1 MQKHSPHILNA
12 ASSLLGIAL
21 VIIAALNVAGRSQKT
36 FADDVGWAAAMA
48 LSLSCLL
55 SYLAMRSRSPHRG
68 ERYELWADRI
78 FLCGLVLVVA
88 SVGVLA
94 LESA

>member
-1 MQKHSPHILNA
+1 MDKHPHILNA
-12 ASSLLGIAL
+12 ASNLLGIAL
-21 VIIAALNVAGRSQKT
+21 VIIAALNVAGRSRQG
-36 FADDVGWAAAMA
+36 FADDIGWGAAFF

-55 SYLAMRSRSPHRG
+55 SYLAMRSPHRG
-68 ERYELWADRI
+68 ERYELWADRV